1 MSKAEA
7 QKAGI
12 AEEDRLWYIR
22 IDRGKANY
30 LPPATK
36 GSSW

>member
-22 IDRGKANY
+22 IDRGKA
-30 LPPATK
+30 PTATK